1 MSILKSTNSGKRGI
15 IADKKLL
22 LKWLKEIGYDTL
34 GAYYV
39 ATNDKYKFLPN
50 VNFEDVFVRSENKSH
65 FYINIITTNGDQHY
79 SFNNKYI
86 IETYADFLE
95 FENDINRYI
104 DKHVN
109 S

>member
-1 MSILKSTNSGKRGI
+1 MSIIKSTNSGKLGI

-50 VNFEDVFVRSENKSH
+50 VNFEDVYVRSENKSH
-65 FYINIITTNGDQHY
+65 FYINIITTNGDQYY
-79 SFNNKYI
+79 SFNTRYI
-86 IETYADFLE
+86 INNYSDFLILK
-95 FENDINRYI
+95 NDINKYI